1 MSGSV
6 REAQTTDPVTRSS
19 DAPVEQ
25 GLLAYAARQDP
36 CSLLRCAAA
45 ERAAEL
51 AYEPELSLALD
62 LEEQVR
68 CAQASSFR
76 AVREIPDRT
85 EPAQM
90 REDQLEAPRGMM
102 CGP

>member
-19 DAPVEQ
+19 DVPVEQ

-36 CSLLRCAAA
+36 CSLLRRAAA

-51 AYEPELSLALD
+51 ADEPELILARD
-62 LEEQVR
+62 LEAQVG

-76 AVREIPDRT
+76 FVREIPDQT
-85 EPAQM
+85 APAQM
-90 REDQLEAPRGMM
+90 REDQAEAPREMI

>member
-6 REAQTTDPVTRSS
+6 REAQTTAPVTRSS
-19 DAPVEQ
+19 DVPLEQ
-25 GLLAYAARQDP
+25 GLLAYDARQDP
-36 CSLLRCAAA
+36 CSLLRRAAA

-51 AYEPELSLALD
+51 GCESELILALG
-62 LEEQVR
+62 LEAPVG

-76 AVREIPDRT
+76 VVREIPDQT
-85 EPAQM
+85 APARM
-90 REDQLEAPRGMM
+90 REDQAEAPRGMM